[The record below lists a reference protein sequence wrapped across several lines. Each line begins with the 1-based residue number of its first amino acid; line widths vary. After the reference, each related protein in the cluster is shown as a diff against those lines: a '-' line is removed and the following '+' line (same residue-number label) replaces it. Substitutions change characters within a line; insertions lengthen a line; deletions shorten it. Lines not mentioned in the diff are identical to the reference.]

1 MPWVQ
6 VNFLGGQTWTH
17 TQYPLNLVAI
27 KIYIIVLGTASHVL
41 FPPLFFRPN
50 GWQHPCAALGRGVGM
65 LIRKSSWGCSMPQ
78 FRLLTHSSSKNINP
92 ICLPSSILELT
103 YGWPYSLMTNHL
115 HWTTLN
121 ADARHFDSRLQ
132 KEQHD
137 AAMPV
142 MYFLYPLN
150 LSSIVQVQVCQS
162 WPATGQTWDT
172 FQKSFPTMVFFPLGL
187 RRMSPGPNIW
197 LKGRTGRILCKSHAF
212 NIIQLQLGSS
222 DKVWFKVT
230 RGDQNASLKVVQ
242 ATIINYIRV

>member
-1 MPWVQ
+1 
-6 VNFLGGQTWTH
+6 
-17 TQYPLNLVAI
+17 
-27 KIYIIVLGTASHVL
+27 
-41 FPPLFFRPN
+41 
-50 GWQHPCAALGRGVGM
+50 
-65 LIRKSSWGCSMPQ
+65 
-78 FRLLTHSSSKNINP
+78 
-92 ICLPSSILELT
+92 
-103 YGWPYSLMTNHL
+103 MTNHL

-162 WPATGQTWDT
+162 LASNRPNVGYLSKKLSCSPWDHG
-172 FQKSFPTMVFFPLGL
+172 FFSSRFTEDVSGAEHLAQRQDRKP
-187 RRMSPGPNIW
+187 
-197 LKGRTGRILCKSHAF
+197 LCKSHAF

-222 DKVWFKVT
+222 DKIWFKVT

-242 ATIINYIRV
+242 SNDYKLYTCIYIYINACAFTILMWLSVFV